1 MPDSTLFQTT
11 QLTRVQWWR
20 ILLRLAAARGG
31 SARDAV
37 RVFYHLALKPSL
49 AFRGWARFDPS
60 RILSLSVRG
69 PGHPNFAVHA
79 RDNGSDVGTFEE
91 FFSSRHTVIPPDLPA
106 LEAKVIYDIGANI
119 GIASLYFASAFP

>member
-1 MPDSTLFQTT
+1 MHGQSSPGAVEIASSLQPSTFHYPTSHLLPYASKIRMPDSTLFQTT
-11 QLTRVQWWR
+11 QLTRVQWCR
-20 ILLRLAAARGG
+20 ILLRLAAARAG

-69 PGHPNFAVHA
+69 PGHPHFAVHA

-91 FFSSRHTVIPPDLPA
+91 F
-106 LEAKVIYDIGANI
+106 
-119 GIASLYFASAFP
+119 